1 MLSQIKQIKRS
12 SWLIMALIAA
22 LLVSFTQINRHQ
34 EAILRLEAKRDANIA
49 LSGHHLWRE
58 FDTLNIYVRDAWQ
71 DFEAG
76 DLEQTIANLN
86 QTIPRLHT
94 LDSLVDIYN
103 QSISHRHL
111 QSQRGLYAPR
121 LLSPH
126 ITVGWSNDLALIRI
140 ALIEQGKLN
149 AAQIKQFKAIQFDI
163 DRFAYHFS
171 RDVLVTGDPQQLEYA
186 LTHWC
191 GTLQTEDAKF
201 SVGMFGDSSLAACN
215 YVDELIV
222 KPAQR

>member
-1 MLSQIKQIKRS
+1 MLSRIKQIKRS
-12 SWLIMALIAA
+12 SWVIMALIVA
-22 LLVSFTQINRHQ
+22 LLASFNQISRDQ
-34 EAILRLEAKRDANIA
+34 KAILRLEAKRDANIA

-86 QTIPRLHT
+86 QTIPRLNM

-103 QSISHRHL
+103 QAISHRHL

-121 LLSPH
+121 LLSLH

-191 GTLQTEDAKF
+191 GTLQTEDAKL

-215 YVDELIV
+215 YVDELL
-222 KPAQR
+222 KQTQR